1 MPTCS
6 VDGVRLHYEE
16 EGAGEPV
23 LLIHGLGSSTRDWF
37 EQVPYLAENH
47 RVVRLDLRG
56 HGRSEKPPGPYSIE
70 QFAREAAVLLR
81 TLNAAP
87 AHVVGLSMGG
97 MVALEMAA
105 HPAADDL
112 VSSLVVINST
122 TDVRIG
128 SWADAWFY
136 LSRRLA
142 VQVLGMRR
150 VGELIA
156 RRLFVKPDQEHLR
169 EEFVRRWAANDRA
182 AYLASVDAIVGWSV
196 DERLPR
202 IDIPTLL
209 VSSDHDYTPVAS
221 KNRAAARMPNARLA
235 VVEDARHA
243 LPVERPDR
251 LNPILGTFLA
261 EQRARRSGPLD
272 G

>member
-1 MPTCS
+1 
-6 VDGVRLHYEE
+6 
-16 EGAGEPV
+16 
-23 LLIHGLGSSTRDWF
+23 
-37 EQVPYLAENH
+37 
-47 RVVRLDLRG
+47 
-56 HGRSEKPPGPYSIE
+56 
-70 QFAREAAVLLR
+70 
-81 TLNAAP
+81 
-87 AHVVGLSMGG
+87 
-97 MVALEMAA
+97 
-105 HPAADDL
+105 
-112 VSSLVVINST
+112 
-122 TDVRIG
+122 
-128 SWADAWFY
+128 
-136 LSRRLA
+136 
-142 VQVLGMRR
+142 MRR